1 MDSSQLEM
9 SEHDSSQIEMS
20 QSGLISDLSTPLSSA
35 WIYALACASGG
46 ALVAH
51 ARAYL
56 GDGNKHWCCWWQ
68 HEDATFV

>member
-1 MDSSQLEM
+1 VGGGAWEAKTKQK
-9 SEHDSSQIEMS
+9 
-20 QSGLISDLSTPLSSA
+20 GKKSA
-35 WIYALACASGG
+35 NGG

-68 HEDATFV
+68 HEDAAFA